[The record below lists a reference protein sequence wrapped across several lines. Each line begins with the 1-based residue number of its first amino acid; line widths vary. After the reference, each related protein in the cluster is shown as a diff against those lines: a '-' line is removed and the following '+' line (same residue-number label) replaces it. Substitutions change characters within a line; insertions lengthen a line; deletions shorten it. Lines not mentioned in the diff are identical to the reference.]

1 MFFLKAYGEYEEWL
15 SRLVAALDLIMD
27 SKSIDL
33 NFPGS
38 MMENLKSIMA
48 FVKSGFRLRHD
59 ISSFYDLMTS
69 PASKLLDQFFE
80 SEPLKVDI

>member
-1 MFFLKAYGEYEEWL
+1 
-15 SRLVAALDLIMD
+15 
-27 SKSIDL
+27 
-33 NFPGS
+33 